1 VAFYPNIDD
10 EDVDVAASS
19 HRNTKPMYLTDYHR
33 ENLLKG
39 DILENNEH
47 ESEPTYAQQ
56 QDELKNIIV
65 KEIHAAAEQLSS
77 GGPYSEDDGNT
88 IGIEFLVTKKLP
100 ANGLKQKEQE
110 SVLAPVDIEN
120 ADQDPETFLS
130 KFMAA
135 KAWVPVPGSRFQPF
149 ESDNE
154 EEEQQAEAFEEA
166 YNLRFENPQV
176 SNEKLM
182 SHARDTAARYSVRKE
197 HVNSRKRARETGQSK
212 KEMEKIEREQ
222 EKARLRKL
230 KLEEVEEKIKKI
242 KMAAGLN
249 RKALDPLDW
258 SAFLTE
264 DWDDERWEAEM
275 QKRFGETYYAKP
287 ELDGDLSGDELHK
300 KKKVKKPKWDD
311 DIDITDLVPD
321 FHEEVSDVH
330 FSVSGDSDI
339 DRVEK
344 PAEMQSK
351 SGNKSFKR
359 ELEHQRREARRERR
373 KIEQMVDEQINVQF
387 ALEGSGRKDPKVGLF
402 RYRETSPVTYGLT
415 TYDILMADD
424 SQLNQYAGLKKL
436 APFRDPDKKRRDKK
450 RLGKKAR
457 LRQWRKETFGSE
469 RGPTNS
475 LQDLLAE
482 QNSGRLP
489 RGSSS
494 VDKGTSD
501 GKRQKGS
508 KKSRKDVE

>member
-1 VAFYPNIDD
+1 MNCI
-10 EDVDVAASS
+10 
-19 HRNTKPMYLTDYHR
+19 R
-33 ENLLKG
+33 
-39 DILENNEH
+39 
-47 ESEPTYAQQ
+47 
-56 QDELKNIIV
+56 
-65 KEIHAAAEQLSS
+65 
-77 GGPYSEDDGNT
+77 
-88 IGIEFLVTKKLP
+88 
-100 ANGLKQKEQE
+100 
-110 SVLAPVDIEN
+110 
-120 ADQDPETFLS
+120 
-130 KFMAA
+130 
-135 KAWVPVPGSRFQPF
+135 
-149 ESDNE
+149 
-154 EEEQQAEAFEEA
+154 
-166 YNLRFENPQV
+166 
-176 SNEKLM
+176 
-182 SHARDTAARYSVRKE
+182 
-197 HVNSRKRARETGQSK
+197 
-212 KEMEKIEREQ
+212 
-222 EKARLRKL
+222 
-230 KLEEVEEKIKKI
+230 
-242 KMAAGLN
+242 
-249 RKALDPLDW
+249 
-258 SAFLTE
+258 
-264 DWDDERWEAEM
+264 
-275 QKRFGETYYAKP
+275 
-287 ELDGDLSGDELHK
+287 

-469 RGPTNS
+469 RGPINS